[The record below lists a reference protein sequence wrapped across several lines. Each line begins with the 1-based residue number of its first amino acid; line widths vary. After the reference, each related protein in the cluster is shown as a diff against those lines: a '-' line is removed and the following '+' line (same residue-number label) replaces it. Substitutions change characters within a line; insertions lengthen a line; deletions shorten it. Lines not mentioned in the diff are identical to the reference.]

1 MKKRSSADGQTGP
14 LASYAEGFAEELT
27 QAGYSEHTVYQHSLL
42 LAHLSRWMAGRRLD
56 PAGLTADL
64 VDDFLRERRGAGYR
78 AFRTSRGLVPLLCR
92 LRGLGAIP
100 QPTDP
105 PPPPTRAVDTLLESY
120 REHLV
125 RERGLAAVTVV
136 GYEAV
141 ARRFLGAHV
150 AGDVLDLSALG
161 GADVTRFVLDECRRR
176 SGGSAKTTVTG
187 LRSLLRFLHL
197 SGRAGPLADAV
208 PTIARWRLDSL
219 PRGLESGQATL
230 LLGSCD
236 LASPVGRRD
245 RAMLSLLVRLGLR
258 AGEVAALELDDFDWH
273 RGEVVIRGKGDRRER
288 LPLPVDVGEAV
299 AVYIMDGR
307 PSLESRRLFMRVRAP
322 KGDASKSSVQRAVRQ
337 ACDRVGIPW
346 CGTHRLRHTAATE
359 MLRSGASLPEVGQ
372 VLRHQSIA
380 TTAIYAKVD
389 RVGLRTLARP
399 WPGGAA

>member
-1 MKKRSSADGQTGP
+1 MLSHTRSTCSGTGGSMKKQSSADGRTGP

-42 LAHLSRWMAGRRLD
+42 VAHLSRWMEGRRLE

-78 AFRTSRGLVPLLCR
+78 AFRTARGLVPLLCR
-92 LRGLGAIP
+92 
-100 QPTDP
+100 
-105 PPPPTRAVDTLLESY
+105 
-120 REHLV
+120 
-125 RERGLAAVTVV
+125 
-136 GYEAV
+136 
-141 ARRFLGAHV
+141 
-150 AGDVLDLSALG
+150 
-161 GADVTRFVLDECRRR
+161 
-176 SGGSAKTTVTG
+176 

-197 SGRAGPLADAV
+197 SGRAGSLADAV

-230 LLGSCD
+230 LLDSCD

-258 AGEVAALELDDFDWH
+258 AGEVAALEIDDFDWH

-322 KGDASKSSVQRAVRQ
+322 MGDASKSSVQRAVRQ